1 MTRVIK
7 NWLTDM
13 DGVLIHEE
21 VALPGAVEF
30 IETLQEKE
38 YPYLVLTNNSIFTR
52 RDLSARLHAAGLQV
66 PEENIWTSASATAN
80 FLAQQVENKRAYVV
94 GEAGLTTSMYNVG
107 FIMTDV
113 NPEVVVLGET
123 RTYSIESLTTAIRLI
138 EKGARFI
145 ATNPD
150 VTGPSEHGPIPAT
163 GAVAAMIT
171 AATGRKPYYIG
182 KPNPVMLRAGLNL
195 VGAHSEETAL
205 VGDRMDTDILCG
217 MEAGLQ
223 THLVLT
229 GSSTL
234 EDVQKFPY
242 RPDYIRNS
250 IADIVELL

>member
-21 VALPGAVEF
+21 KALPGAADF
-30 IETLQEKE
+30 LNKLNEKE

-52 RDLSARLHAAGLQV
+52 RDLSARLEAAGLIV
-66 PEENIWTSASATAN
+66 PEDHIWTSAAATAN
-80 FLAQQVENKRAYVV
+80 FLADQVENTRAYVV

-107 FIMTDV
+107 FVMTNV

-123 RTYSIESLTTAIRLI
+123 RTYSIEALTTAIRLI
-138 EKGARFI
+138 NKGARFI

-150 VTGPSEHGPIPAT
+150 VTGPSDLGPIPAT

-171 AATGRKPYYIG
+171 AATGRQPYYVG
-182 KPNPVMLRAGLNL
+182 KPNPVMLRKGLNL
-195 VGAHSEETAL
+195 IDAHSEETAL
-205 VGDRMDTDILCG
+205 VGDRMDTDILAG

-223 THLVLT
+223 THLVLS
-229 GSSTL
+229 GSTAQ
-234 EDVQKFPY
+234 EEIVNFPY
-242 RPDYIRNS
+242 RPDYVHPS
-250 IADIVELL
+250 IAEVAELL